1 MRGIKMKHRYGSID
15 GNGWSQY
22 WVSLLFIL
30 LGALVFSLIANK
42 SLNYLL
48 TNQNIFQLNKR
59 G

>member
-1 MRGIKMKHRYGSID
+1 MKHRYGSID

-42 SLNYLL
+42 SLHYLL